1 MSEHQDGNHDVRY
14 EKEDINERST
24 FWFGF
29 WILALMVG
37 VSFLLKPLYNFLVA
51 RGDDSQAPAA
61 YVAEADPDA
70 LVPPGPRLQA
80 RPEIELAAFRA
91 QEDAHPRVVCLGREG
106 PGHRPHPD
114 RRGGADRRRAGSADL
129 PGFQRRAGAGGRG
142 VAMRRSLLA
151 GLALLALPALATAQL
166 GPKPPP
172 MAVGQPE
179 ILKEIGWDQK
189 LGEKIPLDLAF
200 KDETGKDVVLGD
212 YFGDKP
218 VVLSLVYYECP
229 MLCTISLNGL
239 ARALEVLSFVPGQE
253 FEVLTVSFDANEG
266 TRLAAA
272 KKNAYMASYEKKE
285 EGAQGW
291 HFLTGDQE
299 AVDRLTR
306 ATGFRFAWDEETEQ
320 FAHPAGI
327 LVAAPDGTIS
337 HYLFGVEYCAPG
349 PAPGAGGCRRGP
361 GRQRRRPGVP
371 LLLPVRPRD
380 GSLQCGHLQHRPD
393 RGARHPPRHGR
404 PDPHHFHAAPREDE
418 RAASRS
424 RATEAMNQAFPLMPE
439 QASAQAGEVD
449 ALFFFIV
456 AVTVFFTIGDL
467 GGGRLLRHQVP
478 SPLRRRPCR
487 RRSTARSGSR

>member
-1 MSEHQDGNHDVRY
+1 
-14 EKEDINERST
+14 
-24 FWFGF
+24 
-29 WILALMVG
+29 
-37 VSFLLKPLYNFLVA
+37 
-51 RGDDSQAPAA
+51 
-61 YVAEADPDA
+61 
-70 LVPPGPRLQA
+70 
-80 RPEIELAAFRA
+80 
-91 QEDAHPRVVCLGREG
+91 
-106 PGHRPHPD
+106 
-114 RRGGADRRRAGSADL
+114 
-129 PGFQRRAGAGGRG
+129 
-142 VAMRRSLLA
+142 MRRSLLA

-337 HYLFGVEYCAPG
+337 HYLFGVEYAPQDLRLALVASG
-349 PAPGAGGCRRGP
+349 EGRVGNAVDQVFLYCFQYDPKTGRYSAAIFNIVRIAGLVTLLAMAGLILTISM
-361 GRQRRRPGVP
+361 RRREKTSA
-371 LLLPVRPRD
+371 RP
-380 GSLQCGHLQHRPD
+380 
-393 RGARHPPRHGR
+393 
-404 PDPHHFHAAPREDE
+404 
-418 RAASRS
+418 
-424 RATEAMNQAFPLMPE
+424 
-439 QASAQAGEVD
+439 
-449 ALFFFIV
+449 
-456 AVTVFFTIGDL
+456 AVSND
-467 GGGRLLRHQVP
+467 
-478 SPLRRRPCR
+478 
-487 RRSTARSGSR
+487 